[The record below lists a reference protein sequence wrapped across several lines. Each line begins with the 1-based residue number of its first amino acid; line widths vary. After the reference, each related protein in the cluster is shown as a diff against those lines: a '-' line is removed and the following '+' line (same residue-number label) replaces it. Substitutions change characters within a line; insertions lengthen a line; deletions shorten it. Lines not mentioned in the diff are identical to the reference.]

1 MNKKWSENINLG
13 FLTPEYPHENLKR
26 SAGLGTSI
34 KNLATGLLQEGVT
47 ITIFV
52 VFQNKNITFND
63 GNIKIVSIARKGYK
77 FFGWYLERK
86 HIQKVIQQEINTSQ
100 INILE
105 APDWT
110 GITAFMKF
118 SVPVVIRLHGS
129 DGYFCYLEN
138 RKQKFKHYFF
148 EKYALK
154 RSNKIVSVST
164 FTANLTKKI
173 FNLNCRIET
182 IHNGINVIDFKP
194 IPTEINHGQLLYFGT
209 IIRKKGVL
217 ELAQIFNNVI
227 NENTNA
233 TLLLIGKDTHDVFEN
248 TSTLTLFNQLLTEKA
263 KQKVTYIPEVP
274 YQEIKNYIAKSNI
287 IVLPSFAE
295 AFPMTWLET
304 LAMGKPLVS
313 SNIGWAN
320 ELMVDGETGF
330 TVNPKNHE
338 VFVTKLITLLNNKD
352 QQIEFGKNG
361 QEHVKEHFSTEIITQ
376 QNIEFY
382 KNCLASK

>member
-1 MNKKWSENINLG
+1 MNIA
-13 FLTPEYPHENLKR
+13 FLTPEYPHKNLKH

-34 KNLATGLLQEGVT
+34 KNLATGLIKEGVKV
-47 ITIFV
+47 TIFV
-52 VFQNKNITFND
+52 SFQNKNIKFYDN
-63 GNIKIVSIARKGYK
+63 NIKIISIARKGYK
-77 FFGWYLERK
+77 LFGWYLERK
-86 HIQKVIQQEINTSQ
+86 YIQHKVQQEINTSQ

-118 SVPVVIRLHGS
+118 SVPVIIRLHGS
-129 DGYFCYLEN
+129 DGYFCYLEK
-138 RKQKFKHYFF
+138 RKQKRKHYFF
-148 EKYALK
+148 EKNALK

-173 FNLNCRIET
+173 FNLNCSIET
-182 IHNGINVIDFKP
+182 IHNGIDTEDFKP
-194 IPTEINHGQLLYFGT
+194 ITTKINYGQLLYFGT

-227 NENTNA
+227 NENSNA

-248 TSTLTLFNQLLTEKA
+248 KSTLTLFNQLLTEKA
-263 KQKVTYIPEVP
+263 KQKISYIPEIP
-274 YQEIKNYIAKSNI
+274 YREIKDYIAKANI

-304 LAMGKPLVS
+304 LAMEKPLVT

-320 ELMVDGETGF
+320 ELMIDGKTGY
-330 TVNPKNHE
+330 TVLPTNHKE
-338 VFVTKLITLLNNKD
+338 FKTKLLTLLNNED

-361 QEHVKEHFSTEIITQ
+361 RTHVKQQFSAKIITQ
-376 QNIEFY
+376 QNVEFY
-382 KNCLASK
+382 KNCIARN

>member
-1 MNKKWSENINLG
+1 MNKSQHNNIILG
-13 FLTPEYPHENLKR
+13 FLTPEYPHENLKH

-34 KNLATGLLQEGVT
+34 KNLAKGLIHEGINVT
-47 ITIFV
+47 VFV
-52 VFQNKNITFND
+52 AFQKEDVTFYD
-63 GNIKIVSIARKGYK
+63 DKIKIVSIARKGYK

-86 HIQKVIQQEINTSQ
+86 HIQKTIQHQINASQ

-129 DGYFCYLEN
+129 DGYFCSLEN
-138 RKQKFKHYFF
+138 RKQKLKNFIL
-148 EKYALK
+148 EKNALK

-173 FNLNCRIET
+173 FNLNCSIET
-182 IHNGINVIDFKP
+182 IHNGINVTDFKP
-194 IPTEINHGQLLYFGT
+194 IHTEINQNQLLYFGT

-217 ELAQIFNNVI
+217 ELAQIFNVVVEKN
-227 NENTNA
+227 NKA
-233 TLLLIGKDTHDVFEN
+233 TLLLMGKDVHDVFKK
-248 TSTLTLFNQLLTEKA
+248 TSTLALFNQLLTKKA

-274 YQEIKNYIAKSNI
+274 YREIKDYIAKANI

-304 LAMGKPLVS
+304 LAMEKPLVA

-320 ELMVDGETGF
+320 ELMIDGKTGF

-338 VFVTKLITLLNNKD
+338 AFVAKLITLLINED

-361 QEHVKEHFSTEIITQ
+361 REHVKEHFSTESITQ

-382 KNCLASK
+382 KNCIARK